1 MTNLVSIIVPVYNC
15 KPYLEDCI
23 QSVLAQDYGNL
34 ELLLIDDGSTDGSG
48 QICDQYAYYNKI
60 RIIHQK
66 NQGVSATR
74 NAGIRLASGDL
85 ILFLDSDDTI
95 EPSMVSTMVADIEK
109 EQADCAFCGMIHDY
123 PDHSRNF
130 PETPAYFVTDGTGA
144 IREILI
150 NYQATAGPVCKL
162 FRKELLTAT
171 DTLFPADLTIGED
184 ALAMVTALL
193 PAKKAVFHTLP
204 FYHYNHRE
212 GSLMSSAYS
221 SRDLHLIEAYDRIA
235 RLLPSELKKETD
247 FRCIWAHF
255 HVLDK
260 IMTDPSAWDQS
271 LDRPVTSWIR
281 HHFISIIQNP
291 YVGKKRKLALV
302 ILLFSRSLYRRIIL

>member
-1 MTNLVSIIVPVYNC
+1 M
-15 KPYLEDCI
+15 
-23 QSVLAQDYGNL
+23 
-34 ELLLIDDGSTDGSG
+34 
-48 QICDQYAYYNKI
+48 
-60 RIIHQK
+60 
-66 NQGVSATR
+66 
-74 NAGIRLASGDL
+74 
-85 ILFLDSDDTI
+85 
-95 EPSMVSTMVADIEK
+95 
-109 EQADCAFCGMIHDY
+109 
-123 PDHSRNF
+123 
-130 PETPAYFVTDGTGA
+130 
-144 IREILI
+144 
-150 NYQATAGPVCKL
+150 CKL

-184 ALAMVTALL
+184 ALAVVTALL

-291 YVGKKRKLALV
+291 HVGKKRKLALV